1 MTDKISVLIV
11 DDLRETRENV
21 RKLLQFEPDL
31 DVVDQAENGEEAV
44 NKARQYRPDVI
55 LMDINMPG
63 VDGIGASQTIAK
75 VVPESQIIIMSV
87 QSEADYLRR
96 AMLAGARDFLMKPFS
111 GDELVAAIRRVY
123 ETRPVVAVAPVAQM
137 MQPARSGSRKE
148 AAQVRE
154 GKMIA
159 VFSPKGGI
167 GCTTVAVNLGVAMAE
182 AGHNTV
188 LVDGSLQFGDVA
200 VMLNLKSNTTII
212 DLVERIT
219 ELDYDLVGS
228 VATSHSSGL
237 KVLVAPSRPEMA
249 ELVTEEHIKKLL
261 QALRLMYD
269 FVIIDTAS
277 SLNDV
282 NLAML
287 DVADKIVLITQQ
299 NLPSLKN
306 ASRFFNLSD
315 GLDYKHDKI
324 MLVVNHGNPKL
335 SISIKDIQ
343 DSLKRP
349 VVGNIPEDEF
359 AYTAA
364 DQGKP
369 LVSGPWQRKPA
380 ATAINQLS
388 RQIVEQLNEEE
399 EESEEESSM
408 AGASRLSRLFGR

>member
-1 MTDKISVLIV
+1 MADKITVLIV

-31 DVVDQAENGEEAV
+31 NVVDQAENGEEAV
-44 NKARQYRPDVI
+44 GKARQYRPDVI

-63 VDGIGASQTIAK
+63 IDGIGASQTIAK

-123 ETRPVVAVAPVAQM
+123 ETRPVVHVAPVAPLRQ
-137 MQPARSGSRKE
+137 SSRTNNRQE
-148 AAQVRE
+148 AARVRE
-154 GKMIA
+154 GKIIA

-167 GCTTVAVNLGVAMAE
+167 GCTTIAVNLGVSMAE
-182 AGHNTV
+182 AGNNTI

-200 VMLNLKSNTTII
+200 VMLNLKSASTIV

-219 ELDYDLVGS
+219 ELDNDLVGS
-228 VATSHSSGL
+228 VVSSHSTGL
-237 KVLVAPSRPEMA
+237 KVLLAPTRPEMA

-261 QALRLMYD
+261 QTLRLMYD
-269 FVIIDTAS
+269 FIIIDTSS

-287 DVADKIVLITQQ
+287 DVADKIVLVTQQ

-306 ASRFFNLSD
+306 ASRFYSLSE
-315 GLDYKHDKI
+315 GLDYKTDKI
-324 MLVVNHGNPKL
+324 MLVVNHGSNKL
-335 SISIKDIQ
+335 NISIKDII
-343 DSLKRP
+343 DSMKRP
-349 VVGNIPEDEF
+349 VVGIIPEDEA
-359 AYTAA
+359 AYSAA

-369 LVSGPWQRKPA
+369 LVSGPWQRRPSA
-380 ATAINQLS
+380 AAINQLS
-388 RQIVEQLNEEE
+388 QTIIDRLIEEE
-399 EESEEESSM
+399 EESEAESSE

>member
-1 MTDKISVLIV
+1 MTEKISVLIV

-31 DVVDQAENGEEAV
+31 VVVDQAENGDDAV
-44 NKARQYRPDVI
+44 AKARQYRPDVV

-75 VVPESQIIIMSV
+75 VVPETQIIIMSV

-123 ETRPVVAVAPVAQM
+123 ETRPVTPVVTAVAARES
-137 MQPARSGSRKE
+137 ARRSGQST
-148 AAQVRE
+148 APAQE
-154 GKMIA
+154 GKVIA

-167 GCTTVAVNLGVAMAE
+167 GCTTIAVNLAVSMADSNY
-182 AGHNTV
+182 NTV

-200 VMLNLKSNTTII
+200 VMLNLKSSTTIV
-212 DLVERIT
+212 DLVERMS
-219 ELDYDLVGS
+219 ELDNDLVGS
-228 VATSHSSGL
+228 VVAAHGSGL
-237 KVLVAPSRPEMA
+237 KILLAPPRPEMA

-261 QALRLMYD
+261 QTLRQMYD
-269 FVIIDTAS
+269 FVIIDTSS

-287 DVADKIVLITQQ
+287 DIADRIVLVTQQ

-306 ASRFFNLSD
+306 ASRFYNLSE
-315 GLDYKHDKI
+315 GLDYETNKI
-324 MLVVNHGNPKL
+324 MLVVNHGSNRL
-335 SISIKDIQ
+335 SVSIKDIV

-349 VVGNIPEDEF
+349 VVGVIPEDES

-369 LVSGPWQRKPA
+369 LVGGPWQRRPSA
-380 ATAINQLS
+380 AAINQLS
-388 RQIVEQLNEEE
+388 QKLVDELMSEEGEGIVE
-399 EESEEESSM
+399 SST
-408 AGASRLSRLFGR
+408 ASGSRLSRLFGL

>member
-1 MTDKISVLIV
+1 MTDKINVLIV

-31 DVVDQAENGEEAV
+31 NVVDQAENGEEAV
-44 NKARQYRPDVI
+44 NKARQYRPDII

-123 ETRPVVAVAPVAQM
+123 ETRPAIHAAPVAPVRQT
-137 MQPARSGSRKE
+137 SGANNRRE
-148 AAQVRE
+148 TDRVQE
-154 GKMIA
+154 GKIIA

-167 GCTTVAVNLGVAMAE
+167 GCTTIAVNLGVAMAE
-182 AGHNTV
+182 AGNNTV

-200 VMLNLKSNTTII
+200 VMLNLKSTSTII

-228 VATSHSSGL
+228 VVASHSSGL
-237 KVLVAPSRPEMA
+237 KVLSAPTRPEMA
-249 ELVTEEHIKKLL
+249 ELVTEEHVKKLL

-269 FVIIDTAS
+269 FVIVDTAS

-287 DVADKIVLITQQ
+287 DVADRIILVTQQ

-306 ASRFFNLSD
+306 ASRFYSLSE
-315 GLDYKHDKI
+315 GLDYPLDKI
-324 MLVVNHGNPKL
+324 MLVVNHGSTKL
-335 SISIKDIQ
+335 NISIKDIV

-349 VVGNIPEDEF
+349 VVGVIPEDEF

-369 LVSGPWQRKPA
+369 LVSGPWQKRQSA
-380 ATAINQLS
+380 LAISQLS
-388 RQIVEQLNEEE
+388 RQIMDELTNEEAE
-399 EESEEESSM
+399 RENDASM